1 MKGLRNGLCI
11 VVFAKAP
18 LPGEVKTRLIPVL
31 GARAAAALARRMLH
45 ETLAQAVAAD
55 CARVELCASPAPGS
69 AAWAGVEIAPAVG
82 WTEQGEGDLGARMA
96 RAAQRVLA
104 AGDAVVLI
112 GTDCPAL
119 DAGVLRQAA
128 AALRSSDAVMVPSAD
143 GGYALLGLRRFHP
156 SLFEGIVWSTPSVA
170 AVTRARLAALGW
182 ATQLLAPLHDIDEA
196 ADLCWLPAAWG
207 DFSARGTRSPGIDE
221 DKEASER

>member
-1 MKGLRNGLCI
+1 M
-11 VVFAKAP
+11 
-18 LPGEVKTRLIPVL
+18 
-31 GARAAAALARRMLH
+31 
-45 ETLAQAVAAD
+45 
-55 CARVELCASPAPGS
+55 
-69 AAWAGVEIAPAVG
+69 EIAPAVG

-128 AALRSSDAVMVPSAD
+128 AALRSNDAVMAPSAD
-143 GGYALLGLRRFHP
+143 GGYALLGLRRFHS

-182 ATQLLAPLHDIDEA
+182 ATQLLAQLHDIDEA

>member
-1 MKGLRNGLCI
+1 
-11 VVFAKAP
+11 
-18 LPGEVKTRLIPVL
+18 
-31 GARAAAALARRMLH
+31 
-45 ETLAQAVAAD
+45 
-55 CARVELCASPAPGS
+55 
-69 AAWAGVEIAPAVG
+69 VG

>member
-1 MKGLRNGLCI
+1 MNGLRNGLCI

-119 DAGVLRQAA
+119 VLSESRKQAE
-128 AALRSSDAVMVPSAD
+128 AALEQLKAALADCHNAD
-143 GGYALLGLRRFHP
+143 G
-156 SLFEGIVWSTPSVA
+156 S
-170 AVTRARLAALGW
+170 RA
-182 ATQLLAPLHDIDEA
+182 
-196 ADLCWLPAAWG
+196 
-207 DFSARGTRSPGIDE
+207 
-221 DKEASER
+221 K